1 MDEKYIGQLYLHF
14 GGPEKLG
21 DWNKWYNTITS
32 DEKYRRNFYDYFGG
46 EEKLGNWNDWQ
57 QKFMNAPQEP
67 KTITQPTS
75 TPTVNEIES
84 KDTSVESQRQSII
97 DTYNQKAEEQIGN
110 DPVIAQKRDSLQS
123 VYQKMFGQIEQ
134 KLAKETDAYLQDKR
148 DSLQQLL
155 DAEQITEDQV
165 NDQLNQVRLQKN
177 EEYKQKLEQQAK
189 TFDDQFAKDL
199 NSLPEVTERLQQ
211 IEAERYRNLQETLG
225 AFDQIESE
233 KEQKALEQA
242 KKAGR
247 KVVSDT
253 YGYGYVLGS
262 DLVNAAITK
271 AKYGVPE
278 SVQQLNL
285 MQASQNISRAK
296 SILDATEGLDPT
308 KIIGSTKPR
317 NRDSDLYRPQIGS
330 EEWLNPERY
339 NESVRPSN
347 PKLVGG
353 GRTQKIPTT
362 TVAEARAEAKETLKN
377 WTGKMEGYV
386 SVIEGLESKIA
397 EKGIKTDLLEVKSF
411 DEFMQT
417 ASNIVGEQAVIMPL
431 ALLGGSYAME
441 TAEAYYSQVSSLAKA
456 KGLTI
461 QEVIEQGLDNPDAA
475 STAGVISGSL
485 DMLGTGKVVNTLRKA
500 VSGTVKK
507 KLIEFTGTSATEF
520 LSEFAQSLTLQ
531 TQNNLVSGEKINLR
545 DAVSEGLAGALMGG
559 LLGSSVFLNNPEK
572 TQIVKNVERELEASL
587 TVENGLKNST
597 DSTVTEDKTNYEERG
612 QEPITART
620 EGEITAPNK
629 GQSEV
634 VENPVPKQVGSTL
647 SEFGGSQEN
656 GRIKPAPITGVKPK
670 KLRQIQLDL
679 KQGTKSNIFYT
690 KSPSSRRSLGSY
702 NPTNAAIA
710 IKFDNDLDV
719 TAHEIGHSLDDRFGL
734 LSKIPEDNLSQIK
747 KELITF
753 SKYGSKPP
761 KGHPEANQYIM
772 GEGVAEW
779 IRAFVVNP
787 EEAAKQAPLFH
798 EWYTNSVPKK
808 TRERIKVFSDDVRA
822 FAGATGHDSI
832 MSNVQFDPEKT
843 TKSKF
848 FKLFNRPDGFQVTY
862 YDKLKANWANSLQV
876 YDKAVKYLKGLNEVQ
891 ELSPR
896 QDPQMLARLYL
907 GANEKLDNVLSKG
920 LVDSN
925 NKRLIDPISEKEM
938 TFDWLIEPLDATTEK
953 GLKNEVEEVS
963 SYMIAERTLELQDRF
978 SKDLVTGIGGG
989 IFTDKSIAQKRLEE
1003 HRNLPEPKQ
1012 ERIEEAARRY
1022 RGYAD
1027 GVLRYMVEKGRMSE
1041 QTYSEI
1047 KQNNDYY
1054 VALNRVLEAAPGE
1067 EVVVYQNKAAKAVA
1081 NGKEVVKKIKG
1092 SSKTIKNPYESLIES
1107 TQRAIKEADRNE
1119 IMLAFRD
1126 LFKANR
1132 SMGDGEVVS
1141 TSEIAREAT
1150 ANDKNTIKIFV
1161 NGKPEY
1167 WQLQEDV
1174 FKAVKN
1180 LSEASFDLPPLI
1192 TAIPKIVRW
1201 TITNHPVFLMRN
1213 RIRDFQARF
1222 ILSKNA
1228 EKGFDIYTKK
1238 GVKSESIDGYQ
1249 LFGGGQAGYYLLDQN
1264 AYSKQLKKSIRE
1276 LAKDK
1281 GTILLSPRRMASK
1294 YTDLL
1299 RSSEVSTRIEEYRS
1313 AFKKAKE
1320 RGLDDYNASIYAASE
1335 ARDLMDFAVSGYYLK
1350 VINQLVP
1357 FSNAAVQGLRKSI
1370 RTAQSDPKGL
1380 AIRIALYTLI
1390 PTVIERMFVS
1400 LTDSDE
1406 EYEQF
1411 PAWRRDLF
1419 YNFKISGNLW
1429 ISIPKPFELG
1439 MVGSAAG
1446 RAIDHSKGQEDAF
1459 EGYAGSVSR
1468 SLLPVDESAIAGF
1481 SKGIIE
1487 GMANKD
1493 FYRDRPIIPR
1503 FEEDLSIENR
1513 NTRTASRL
1521 GKAIQSTFGYVDV
1534 PVDGRIADHVIES
1547 TFTYFGRFGLKL
1559 SDIGRE
1565 DSRHEFGLY
1574 DTGLMTNS
1582 PAYNAK
1588 NVKWVI
1594 EFARKN
1600 GHLQKTY
1607 YKALQQMIGTY
1618 FDEKDEKIK
1627 KQLGKSIVEYAN
1639 KLRGTFD

>member
-1 MDEKYIGQLYLHF
+1 MEEEILKSLFEAVSGKLNIGTYEKFVGKMQT
-14 GGPEKLG
+14 KK
-21 DWNKWYNTITS
+21 DRKS
-32 DEKYRRNFYDYFGG
+32 FYDLVSSKGVNLG
-46 EEKLGNWNDWQ
+46 EYNKYEQRLTTPKTSQ
-57 QKFMNAPQEP
+57 APQET
-67 KTITQPTS
+67 K
-75 TPTVNEIES
+75 IES
-84 KDTSVESQRQSII
+84 QDTSNESQRQSII
-97 DTYNQKAEEQIGN
+97 DKYDQQAEEQIGS
-110 DPVIAQKRDSLQS
+110 DPVISQKRDSLQS
-123 VYQKMFGQIEQ
+123 IYQQRFSQVEEGI
-134 KLAKETDAYLQDKR
+134 AKEVDSYLQDKQ

-155 DAEQITEDQV
+155 NAEQITEEQA
-165 NDQLNQVRLQKN
+165 NKRFNEARLQKST
-177 EEYKQKLEQQAK
+177 EYKQALEEQAK
-189 TFDDQFAKDL
+189 SFDSQYAKEL
-199 NSLPEVTERLQQ
+199 NSLPEVNERIQK
-211 IEAERYRNLQETLG
+211 IEAERYKNLQETLS
-225 AFDQIESE
+225 AFDQIEFDKS
-233 KEQKALEQA
+233 QKQA
-242 KKAGR
+242 EEARKAGR
-247 KVVSDT
+247 KVAIDNL
-253 YGYGYVLGS
+253 GYGHVLAN
-262 DLVNAAITK
+262 DLVNAAFNK
-271 AKYGVPE
+271 AKYGLPE

-285 MQASQNISRAK
+285 MQASQNINRAK
-296 SILDATEGLDPT
+296 SILDATEGLDPERVV
-308 KIIGSTKPR
+308 GSTKPR
-317 NRDSDLYRPQIGS
+317 NRDSNSYRPQIGS
-330 EEWLNPERY
+330 EEWLNPEQY

-353 GRTQKIPTT
+353 GRTRKIPTT
-362 TVAEARAEAKETLKN
+362 TVAEARAEAKEILKN
-377 WTGKMEGYV
+377 WTGKMEGYI
-386 SVIEGLESKIA
+386 SIINDLETKISKS
-397 EKGIKTDLLEVKSF
+397 GVKTDLLAVKSWDDF
-411 DEFMQT
+411 FQT
-417 ASNIVGEQAVIMPL
+417 ASNIAGEQAVIMPL
-431 ALLGGSYAME
+431 ALLGGSMAME

-456 KGLTI
+456 HGITI

-475 STAGVISGSL
+475 ISAGAISGSL
-485 DMLGTGKVVNTLRKA
+485 DMLGTGKVVNALRKA
-500 VSGTVKK
+500 VTGTVKK
-507 KLIEFTGTSATEF
+507 KLAEFGGTTVTEF
-520 LSEFAQSLTLQ
+520 LTELVQSLTLQ

-545 DAVSEGLAGALMGG
+545 DALSEGLAGALMGG
-559 LLGSSVFLNNPEK
+559 LLGSSVFLSNPEK
-572 TQIVKNVERELEASL
+572 TQIVKNVEKELEATTGDLGVQNSL
-587 TVENGLKNST
+587 DNST
-597 DSTVTEDKTNYEERG
+597 DSTITEDNLNHERG
-612 QEPITART
+612 QEPTTARAGEKIT
-620 EGEITAPNK
+620 EPTK
-629 GQSEV
+629 DQSEV
-634 VENPVPKQVGSTL
+634 VEKPLSKQVGSTF
-647 SEFGGSQEN
+647 SEFGGSQEV
-656 GRIKPAPITGVKPK
+656 GRIKPAPITRVKPK

-719 TAHEIGHSLDDRFGL
+719 TAHEIGHALDDRFGL
-734 LSKIPEDNLSQIK
+734 LSKIPKDNLSQIK
-747 KELITF
+747 KELLPF

-761 KGHPEANQYIM
+761 KGHPEANQYIL

-798 EWYTNSVPKK
+798 EWYTNTVPEKI
-808 TRERIKVFSDDVRA
+808 RERIKVFSDDVRA
-822 FAGATGHDSI
+822 FAGATGHESI

-843 TKSKF
+843 KSKL

-896 QDPQMLARLYL
+896 QDPKMLARLYL
-907 GANEKLDNVLSKG
+907 GANEKLDNVLFNG

-925 NKRLIDPISEKEM
+925 NKRLIDPISEKTM
-938 TFDWLIEPLDATTEK
+938 TLEWLIEPLDATTEK
-953 GLKNEVEEVS
+953 GLKNEVEEVA

-978 SKDLVTGIGGG
+978 GKDLVSGIGGG

-1012 ERIEEAARRY
+1012 DRIEEAARRY
-1022 RGYAD
+1022 REYAD
-1027 GVLRYMVEKGRMSE
+1027 GVLRYMVEKGRMSK

-1047 KQNNDYY
+1047 KQKNDYY

-1081 NGKEVVKKIKG
+1081 NGKEVVKKVKG

-1107 TQRAIKEADRNE
+1107 TQRALKEADRNE
-1119 IMLAFRD
+1119 IMLAFRE
-1126 LFKANR
+1126 LFKTNR
-1132 SMGDGEVVS
+1132 SMGDGAVVS
-1141 TSEIAREAT
+1141 TSEIARKAT
-1150 ANDKNTIKIFV
+1150 ANDKNIIKIFV

-1192 TAIPKIVRW
+1192 TALPKMVRW
-1201 TITNHPVFLMRN
+1201 TVTNFPVFALRN

-1238 GVKSESIDGYQ
+1238 GVKSASIDGYQ

-1281 GTILLSPRRMASK
+1281 KTILLSPRRMASK

-1380 AIRIALYTLI
+1380 VIRIALYTLI
-1390 PTVIERMFVS
+1390 PTMIERMFVS
-1400 LTDSDE
+1400 LTDSDD

-1411 PAWRRDLF
+1411 PAWRKDLF
-1419 YNFKISGNLW
+1419 YNFKISSNLW
-1429 ISIPKPFELG
+1429 VSIPKPFELG

-1446 RAIDHSKGQEDAF
+1446 RAIDHSKGQDDAF
-1459 EGYAGSVSR
+1459 EGYAGSLSR

-1503 FEEDLSIENR
+1503 YEEDLSIEKR
-1513 NTRTASRL
+1513 NTQTASRL
-1521 GKAIQSTFGYVDV
+1521 GNAIQHTFGYINV
-1534 PVDGRIADHVIES
+1534 PVDGRIADHIIES

-1565 DSRHEFGLY
+1565 DSHHEFGLP
-1574 DTGLMTNS
+1574 DTGLMANS
-1582 PAYNAK
+1582 PVYNAK
-1588 NVKWVI
+1588 DVQWVI

-1600 GHLQKTY
+1600 GHSQKPY

-1627 KQLGKSIVEYAN
+1627 KPLGNSIIEYSKKIRN
-1639 KLRGTFD
+1639 SFEP

>member
-1 MDEKYIGQLYLHF
+1 MDENYIEQLYLHF
-14 GGPEKLG
+14 GGEEKLG
-21 DWNKWYNTITS
+21 DWSKWYNTIIS
-32 DEKYRRNFYDYFGG
+32 DEKYRRNFFAYFGG
-46 EEKLGNWNDWQ
+46 EEKLGNWNDWSK
-57 QKFMNAPQEP
+57 KFVNAPQETE
-67 KTITQPTS
+67 TITQPS
-75 TPTVNEIES
+75 PAP
-84 KDTSVESQRQSII
+84 DTSIESQRQSII
-97 DTYNQKAEEQIGN
+97 DFYNQGRDEAIGA
-110 DPVIAQKRDSLQS
+110 DPIIGQKRDSLLN
-123 VYQKMFGQIEQ
+123 VYRGKFQGFEEQIAQES
-134 KLAKETDAYLQDKR
+134 DAFLKDKQQ
-148 DSLQQLL
+148 SLQQLV
-155 DAEQITEDQV
+155 DAEQLTEDEANAQFEEARLQMKEEYDQRLSGV
-165 NDQLNQVRLQKN
+165 NTSLEKQLN
-177 EEYKQKLEQQAK
+177 EEINANPDVNKRIQE
-189 TFDDQFAKDL
+189 
-199 NSLPEVTERLQQ
+199 
-211 IEAERYRNLQETLG
+211 IEAEKFKELQENLT
-225 AFDQIESE
+225 AFEQIEME
-233 KEQKALEQA
+233 KAQTETDEL
-242 KKAGR
+242 R
-247 KVVSDT
+247 KTAREADIDRF
-253 YGYGYVLGS
+253 GYGMVLGT
-262 DLVNAAITK
+262 DLINAAKTK
-271 AKYGVPE
+271 AKYGIPQ
-278 SVQQLNL
+278 SVEQLNL
-285 MQASQNISRAK
+285 LQASQNISKAK
-296 SILDATEGLDPT
+296 SILEATEGLDP
-308 KIIGSTKPR
+308 KKEIGATDRTRKTDYLPK
-317 NRDSDLYRPQIGS
+317 IGS
-330 EEWLNPERY
+330 EEWLNP
-339 NESVRPSN
+339 PKKPISN

-353 GRTQKIPTT
+353 GQEAFKTT
-362 TVAEARAEAKETLKN
+362 TVAKAREEAKETLKN
-377 WTGKMEGYV
+377 WTENMGEYI
-386 SVIEGLESKIA
+386 SSIEKLGEKIT
-397 EKGIKTDLLEVKSF
+397 EQGINTDLLESGGVEGF
-411 DEFMQT
+411 FQT
-417 ASNIVGEQAVIMPL
+417 AANIIGEQAVIMPL
-431 ALLGGSYAME
+431 AVLGGSSAME
-441 TAEAYYSQVSSLAKA
+441 TAEAYYSQVSSIAKA
-456 KGLTI
+456 KGLTV
-461 QEVIEQGLDNPDAA
+461 QEVIQQGLDNPDMAIG
-475 STAGVISGSL
+475 AGVISGSL
-485 DMLGTGKVVNTLRKA
+485 DMLGAGKIVNALRNA
-500 VSGTVKK
+500 VKGTVKEAA
-507 KLIEFTGTSATEF
+507 LEFTGTTLTEF
-520 LSEFAQSLTLQ
+520 LTEFAQSLTLQ
-531 TQNNLVSGEKINLR
+531 IGNNIVSGEKINYR
-545 DAVSEGLAGALMGG
+545 DALSEGLAGALMGG
-559 LLGSSVFLNNPEK
+559 LLGSSVFLNNSEK
-572 TQIVKNVERELEASL
+572 QQIAKTVQNGLENS
-587 TVENGLKNST
+587 TVEEVKLNN
-597 DSTVTEDKTNYEERG
+597 DERG
-612 QEPITART
+612 QEPATPGT
-620 EGEITAPNK
+620 EGEVTAPTM
-629 GQSEV
+629 GQSKV
-634 VENPVPKQVGSTL
+634 VEKPLSKQVGSTL
-647 SEFGGSQEN
+647 SEYGGSQEI
-656 GRIKPAPITGVKPK
+656 GRIKPAPIIGVKPK

-702 NPTNAAIA
+702 NPANSAIA
-710 IKFDNDLDV
+710 IKFDNDLNV
-719 TAHEIGHSLDDRFGL
+719 TAHEIGHALDDRFGL
-734 LSKIPEDNLSQIK
+734 LSKIPEEKLSQIK
-747 KELITF
+747 KELLPF
-753 SKYGSKPP
+753 SEHGSRPP

-798 EWYTNSVPKK
+798 EWFTNSVPEK

-822 FAGATGHDSI
+822 FAGATGHESI

-843 TKSKF
+843 KSKF
-848 FKLFNRPDGFQVTY
+848 FKLFNKPEGFQVTF
-862 YDKLKANWANSLQV
+862 YDKIKANWANSLQI
-876 YDKAVKYLKGLNEVQ
+876 YDKAVQYLKGLNEVQ

-907 GANEKLDNVLSKG
+907 GANEKLDNILSKG
-920 LVDSN
+920 LVDNN
-925 NKRLIDPISEKEM
+925 NKRLIDSISEKQM

-953 GLKNEVEEVS
+953 GLKNEVEEVA
-963 SYMIAERTLELQDRF
+963 SYMIAERTLELQDRL

-1022 RGYAD
+1022 REYAD

-1081 NGKEVVKKIKG
+1081 NGKEVVKKVKG

-1126 LFKANR
+1126 LFMVNR

-1150 ANDKNTIKIFV
+1150 SNDKNVIKIFV

-1192 TAIPKIVRW
+1192 TALPKMVRW
-1201 TITNHPVFLMRN
+1201 TVTNFPVFALRN

-1238 GVKSESIDGYQ
+1238 GIKSASIDGYQ
-1249 LFGGGQAGYYLLDQN
+1249 LFGGGQAGYYLLDQS

-1281 GTILLSPRRMASK
+1281 RTILLSPRRMASK

-1313 AFKKAKE
+1313 SFKKAKE

-1370 RTAQSDPKGL
+1370 RTAKTDPKGL
-1380 AIRIALYTLI
+1380 AIRMALYAVI
-1390 PTVIERMFVS
+1390 PAIIERALVS
-1400 LTDSDE
+1400 LTDSDD

-1411 PAWRRDLF
+1411 PAWRKDLF
-1419 YNFKISGNLW
+1419 YNFNVSGDLW
-1429 ISIPKPFELG
+1429 VSIPKPFELG
-1439 MVGSAAG
+1439 MIGSAVG
-1446 RAIDHSKGQEDAF
+1446 RVIDHSKGQEDAF
-1459 EGYAGSVSR
+1459 EGYAGSLSR

-1503 FEEDLSIENR
+1503 FEEDLSIDNR
-1513 NTRTASRL
+1513 NTQTASRL
-1521 GKAIQSTFGYVDV
+1521 GKAIQNTFGYVDV

-1565 DSRHEFGLY
+1565 NSRHAFGPS
-1574 DTGLMTNS
+1574 DTGLMANS
-1582 PAYNAK
+1582 PVYNAK
-1588 NVKWVI
+1588 DVQWVI

-1600 GHLQKTY
+1600 GHAQKTY

-1627 KQLGKSIVEYAN
+1627 KQLGDSIIEYSKKIRN
-1639 KLRGTFD
+1639 SFEP

>member
-1 MDEKYIGQLYLHF
+1 MEEEILKSLYEAVSGKLNIGTYEKFVGKMQTK
-14 GGPEKLG
+14 EDRK
-21 DWNKWYNTITS
+21 S
-32 DEKYRRNFYDYFGG
+32 FYDLVSSKGVNLG
-46 EEKLGNWNDWQ
+46 EYNKYEQRLTTPKTSQ
-57 QKFMNAPQEP
+57 APQEA
-67 KTITQPTS
+67 KTITQATS
-75 TPTVNEIES
+75 APPANEIES

-97 DTYNQKAEEQIGN
+97 DLYNQGRDEAIGA
-110 DPVIAQKRDSLQS
+110 DPIIGQKRDSLLN
-123 VYQKMFGQIEQ
+123 VYRGKFQGFEEQI
-134 KLAKETDAYLQDKR
+134 AKESDAFLKDKQQ
-148 DSLQQLL
+148 SLQQLV
-155 DAEQITEDQV
+155 DAEQLTEDEANAQFEEA
-165 NDQLNQVRLQKN
+165 RLQMK
-177 EEYKQKLEQQAK
+177 EEYDQRLSGVNTSLEQQ
-189 TFDDQFAKDL
+189 L
-199 NSLPEVTERLQQ
+199 NDEINANPDVNKRIQE
-211 IEAERYRNLQETLG
+211 IEAEKFKELQENLT
-225 AFDQIESE
+225 AFEQIEME
-233 KEQKALEQA
+233 KAQTETDEL
-242 KKAGR
+242 R
-247 KVVSDT
+247 KNAREADIDRF
-253 YGYGYVLGS
+253 GYGMVLGM
-262 DLVNAAITK
+262 DLINAAKTK
-271 AKYGVPE
+271 AKYGIPQ
-278 SVQQLNL
+278 SVEQLNL
-285 MQASQNISRAK
+285 LQASQNISKAK
-296 SILDATEGLDPT
+296 SILEATEGLDPN
-308 KIIGSTKPR
+308 KEIGATDRTRKTDYLPK
-317 NRDSDLYRPQIGS
+317 IGS
-330 EEWLNPERY
+330 EEWLNP
-339 NESVRPSN
+339 PKKPISN

-353 GRTQKIPTT
+353 GQETFKTT
-362 TVAEARAEAKETLKN
+362 TVAKAREEAKKTLNN
-377 WTGKMEGYV
+377 WTENMGEYI
-386 SVIEGLESKIA
+386 SSIEKLGEKIT
-397 EKGIKTDLLEVKSF
+397 EQGINTDLLESGGVEGF
-411 DEFMQT
+411 FQT
-417 ASNIVGEQAVIMPL
+417 AANIIGEQAVIMPL
-431 ALLGGSYAME
+431 AVLGGSSAME
-441 TAEAYYSQVSSLAKA
+441 TAEAYYSQVSSIAKA

-461 QEVIEQGLDNPDAA
+461 QEVIEQGLDDPDMAIG
-475 STAGVISGSL
+475 AGVISGSL
-485 DMLGTGKVVNTLRKA
+485 DMLGTGKIVNALRNA
-500 VSGTVKK
+500 VKGTVKEA
-507 KLIEFTGTSATEF
+507 IVEFGGTTLTEF
-520 LSEFAQSLTLQ
+520 LTEFAQSLTLQ
-531 TQNNLVSGEKINLR
+531 IGNNLVSGEKINYR
-545 DAVSEGLAGALMGG
+545 DALSEGLAGALMGG
-559 LLGSSVFLNNPEK
+559 LLGSSVFLNNSEK
-572 TQIVKNVERELEASL
+572 KQIAKSVQNGLENS
-587 TVENGLKNST
+587 TVEEVKLNN
-597 DSTVTEDKTNYEERG
+597 DERG
-612 QEPITART
+612 QEPATPGT
-620 EGEITAPNK
+620 EGEVTAPTK

-634 VENPVPKQVGSTL
+634 VEKPLSKQVGSTL
-647 SEFGGSQEN
+647 SEYGGSQEI
-656 GRIKPAPITGVKPK
+656 GRIKPAPIIGVKPK

-702 NPTNAAIA
+702 NPTNSAIA

-719 TAHEIGHSLDDRFGL
+719 TAHEIGHALDDRFGL
-734 LSKIPEDNLSQIK
+734 LSKIPEEKLSQIK
-747 KELITF
+747 KELLPF
-753 SKYGSKPP
+753 SEHGSRPP

-798 EWYTNSVPKK
+798 EWYTNSVPEK
-808 TRERIKVFSDDVRA
+808 TRERLNVFSDDVRA
-822 FAGATGHDSI
+822 FAGATGHESI

-843 TKSKF
+843 KSKF
-848 FKLFNRPDGFQVTY
+848 FKLFNRPEGFQVTF
-862 YDKLKANWANSLQV
+862 YDKLKANWANSLQI

-953 GLKNEVEEVS
+953 GLKNEVEEVA

-978 SKDLVTGIGGG
+978 AKDLVAGIGGG
-989 IFTDKSIAQKRLEE
+989 IFTDKSIAQKRIEE

-1012 ERIEEAARRY
+1012 DRIEEAARRY
-1022 RGYAD
+1022 REYAD
-1027 GVLRYMVEKGRMSE
+1027 GVLRYTVEKGRISE
-1041 QTYSEI
+1041 KTYSEI

-1067 EVVVYQNKAAKAVA
+1067 EVIVYQNKAAKAVA

-1092 SSKTIKNPYESLIES
+1092 SSKTIRNPYESLIES

-1119 IMLAFRD
+1119 IMLAFRE
-1126 LFKANR
+1126 LFIFKANR

-1150 ANDKNTIKIFV
+1150 VNDKNVIKIFV

-1174 FKAVKN
+1174 FRAVKN
-1180 LSEASFDLPPLI
+1180 LSEAGFDLPPLI
-1192 TAIPKIVRW
+1192 TALPKMVRW
-1201 TITNHPVFLMRN
+1201 TVTNFPVFALRN

-1281 GTILLSPRRMASK
+1281 STILLSPRRMASK

-1320 RGLDDYNASIYAASE
+1320 QGLDDYNASIYAASE
-1335 ARDLMDFAVSGYYLK
+1335 ARDLLDFAVSGYYLK

-1370 RTAQSDPKGL
+1370 RTAQTDPKGL
-1380 AIRIALYTLI
+1380 AIRMALYAII
-1390 PTVIERMFVS
+1390 PAMIERVFVS
-1400 LTDSDE
+1400 LTDSDD

-1411 PAWRRDLF
+1411 PSWRKDLF
-1419 YNFKISGNLW
+1419 YNFKISGELW
-1429 ISIPKPFELG
+1429 VSIPKPFELG
-1439 MVGSAAG
+1439 MIGSAVG
-1446 RAIDHSKGQEDAF
+1446 RTIDHSKGQDDAF
-1459 EGYAGSVSR
+1459 EGYAGSLSR
-1468 SLLPVDESAIAGF
+1468 SLLPVDESAVAGF

-1513 NTRTASRL
+1513 NTQTASRL
-1521 GKAIQSTFGYVDV
+1521 GKAIQNTFGYLDV

-1565 DSRHEFGLY
+1565 NSRHAFGPS
-1574 DTGLMTNS
+1574 DTGLMANS
-1582 PAYNAK
+1582 PVYNAK
-1588 NVKWVI
+1588 DVQWVI

-1600 GHLQKTY
+1600 GHTQKSYFKT
-1607 YKALQQMIGTY
+1607 LQQMIGSY
-1618 FDEKDEKIK
+1618 FDEKDENIK
-1627 KQLGKSIVEYAN
+1627 QQLGNSIIEYSKKIRN
-1639 KLRGTFD
+1639 SFEP